1 MVKKLKDILNTY
13 TDEELNN
20 MDLWINALDKVEII
34 YIEDDDIIL
43 ITEEAEV
50 KINDYVEKEGK

>member
-13 TDEELNN
+13 TDKELNN